1 MSIFLACTYKCLV
14 LLVNCFAA
22 SMEFEDAAN
31 WTCVVHYRVSGVSQF
46 SIKDVPPPWRSRAVL
61 VIKTQQCCTIFCV
74 VHCRVRRKS
83 IFDQR
88 RATPVE
94 MCQEILLDSTV
105 STDQQQ
111 IMWQKLFGKEDCV
124 TLVGALAP

>member
-46 SIKDVPPPWRSRAVL
+46 SIKDVP
-61 VIKTQQCCTIFCV
+61 CTIFCV

-83 IFDQR
+83 IFDPR

-105 STDQQQ
+105 CID
-111 IMWQKLFGKEDCV
+111 KLD
-124 TLVGALAP
+124 